1 MIRKIVYYM
10 SKIEQKRNQIS
21 LKFRDALNVI
31 MFKPDLFQW
40 ACCEFI
46 ICTRAHYTSLSFLEI
61 WLIIVSLITDTE
73 SYKAFGKREF
83 V

>member
-1 MIRKIVYYM
+1 M
-10 SKIEQKRNQIS
+10 SKIERKRNQIN
-21 LKFRDALNVI
+21 LKFRDALNV

-40 ACCEFI
+40 ACCKFI
-46 ICTRAHYTSLSFLEI
+46 IYTRAYCTNLSLLEI

-73 SYKAFGKREF
+73 SYEAFGKRE